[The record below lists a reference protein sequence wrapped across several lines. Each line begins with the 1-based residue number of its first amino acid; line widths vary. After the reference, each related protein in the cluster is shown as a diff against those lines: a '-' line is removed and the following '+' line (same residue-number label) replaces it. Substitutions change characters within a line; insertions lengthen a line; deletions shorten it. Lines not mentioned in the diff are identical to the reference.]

1 VPRNVE
7 RLGTGEKHLRTGHLD
22 WVGVNAEHR
31 GHTEEHRL
39 KPVPLYNCEMGMGMK
54 DARST
59 EQRLAAS
66 KKLDRMTALEIV
78 RLMNREDRKVGRAVG
93 RELPAIAQAVDAIV
107 AAMRAG
113 GRLIYVGAG
122 SSGRMAV
129 LDAAECPPT
138 FGISRKQM
146 IALIAGGR
154 RAVTG
159 AVEGAEDSA
168 ANGARDLR
176 RLKLGRRDVVVGIAA
191 SGTTPYVLG
200 AMKFARGRG
209 ATTIAVM
216 ANRDMPLAR
225 LAKIAIGVEV
235 GAEVLTGSTRL
246 KAGTSQK
253 MVLNMLSTAVMVK
266 LGHVYENLMIDA
278 VMTNKKLQGRAVRI
292 LMEASGAGVSAAED
306 ALRAAGHDMR
316 VGLVMLKL
324 GVEAGA
330 ARKKLKA
337 AGGNLRTSLGE

>member
-1 VPRNVE
+1 MPSQRS
-7 RLGTGEKHLRTGHLD
+7 EKR
-22 WVGVNAEHR
+22 R
-31 GHTEEHRL
+31 
-39 KPVPLYNCEMGMGMK
+39 
-54 DARST
+54 T

-66 KKLDRMTALEIV
+66 KRLDRMTAAEIV
-78 RLMNREDRKVGRAVG
+78 RLMNREDRRVAAAVG
-93 RELPAIAQAVDAIV
+93 RELPAVARAVDAIV
-107 AAMRAG
+107 RGMRTG

-138 FGISRKQM
+138 FGISKKQM

-200 AMKFARGRG
+200 AMKFARERG

-225 LAKIAIGVEV
+225 LAKIAIAVGV

-253 MVLNMLSTAVMVK
+253 LVLNMLSTAGMVR
-266 LGHVYENLMIDA
+266 LGHAYENLMIDA
-278 VMTNKKLQGRAVRI
+278 VLTNEKLEGRAVRI
-292 LMEASGAGVSAAED
+292 LMEASGARVSAAED
-306 ALRAAGHDMR
+306 ALRAAGHSMR
-316 VGLVMLKL
+316 VALVMLKL
-324 GVEAGA
+324 GVGA
-330 ARKKLKA
+330 REARKKLLAARLDLRKA
-337 AGGNLRTSLGE
+337 LAE

>member
-1 VPRNVE
+1 
-7 RLGTGEKHLRTGHLD
+7 
-22 WVGVNAEHR
+22 
-31 GHTEEHRL
+31 
-39 KPVPLYNCEMGMGMK
+39 M
-54 DARST
+54 RSQIRDKRRT
-59 EQRLAAS
+59 EQRLASS
-66 KKLDRMTALEIV
+66 KNLDRMTALEIV
-78 RLMNREDRKVGRAVG
+78 RLMNREDRKVSSAVG
-93 RELPAIAQAVDAIV
+93 HDLPTIARAADAIV
-107 AAMRAG
+107 QGMRRG

-138 FGISRKQM
+138 FGISPKQM
-146 IALIAGGR
+146 VALIAGGW

-176 RLKLGRRDVVVGIAA
+176 RLKLRWKDVVVGIAA

-200 AMKFARGRG
+200 AMKFARARG

-253 MVLNMLSTAVMVK
+253 MALNMLSTAVMVK

-278 VMTNKKLQGRAVRI
+278 VLTNKKLQGRAVRI
-292 LMEASGAGVSAAED
+292 LMEASGASVSAAED

-316 VGLVMLKL
+316 VGLAMLKL
-324 GVEAGA
+324 GVDAKEAWRRLA
-330 ARKKLKA
+330 AVRGDLRA
-337 AGGNLRTSLGE
+337 ALGE